1 MQNYFYRLSA
11 TGEVTKLRDSKLAD
25 LQGAVGGLI
34 QYAPR
39 FWKNENML
47 NVIVNEEG
55 ILEGLPLN
63 VFASSLAKQSLYG
76 DVVFESR
83 APIVSHEEV
92 PTFNP
97 EN

>member
-1 MQNYFYRLSA
+1 
-11 TGEVTKLRDSKLAD
+11 
-25 LQGAVGGLI
+25 
-34 QYAPR
+34 
-39 FWKNENML
+39 ML

-83 APIVSHEEV
+83 APIVSHEDV